1 MKISSFL
8 IALLFCISGCAAP
21 STVMINKQGKQVNC
35 SSVGWGIIGTAIA
48 IGLYQE
54 CVDKQKKLCFQSLD
68 DANKGDWA

>member
-1 MKISSFL
+1 
-8 IALLFCISGCAAP
+8 
-21 STVMINKQGKQVNC
+21 MINKQGKQVNC